1 MRGLFSIV
9 ALLLLWLGAAVQFAL
24 APRLAIFG
32 CPPDLALAV
41 VLPASLVAPRSGA
54 TVLGFVAGVLQGGI
68 AGANLTHYAIS
79 RAFAGFCGSW
89 ARGMLAEPHG
99 LLVFLHAA
107 IGTLIAQL
115 LLMFLAP
122 PSEIGRFLFATIG
135 TAVYN
140 GVIAIPVHAV
150 LRRTVRD
157 DRE

>member
-1 MRGLFSIV
+1 MKGLFTVV
-9 ALLLLWLGAAVQFAL
+9 ALLLLWLGASVQFAL
-24 APRLAIFG
+24 APRMAIFG
-32 CPPDLALAV
+32 CPPDLFLAV
-41 VLPASLVAPRSGA
+41 LLPASLVARRSGA
-54 TVLGFVAGVLQGGI
+54 TLFGFLAGVLQGGV

-107 IGTLIAQL
+107 IGTLLAQL

-122 PSEIGRFLFATIG
+122 PSEIARYLFATIG

-140 GVIAIPVHAV
+140 GVIAIPVHAI

-157 DRE
+157 DSE